1 MSGALAG
8 LAILALGDSHMLHMI
23 TPLYEAMQAE
33 GAVVTAYGM
42 CGATPEDW
50 LSRVTTQCLAE
61 RQDKEPLVVKNQP
74 QPTWLLT
81 ELLDHDR
88 PNLVVIELGDNLAGY
103 GATASLPRDLIA
115 QQVKAFIAPITAR
128 HVACVWVGPPFGNDT
143 QAYHKSDTRVR
154 ELSQFLAQNVAPCSY
169 LDTTSLAGPGQWST
183 VDGELLPAVES
194 RHYPCGRAAARQ
206 PAHGGHPLTGRSSHG
221 KRGAEFTPT
230 AGRPIGGPTAAA

>member
-33 GAVVTAYGM
+33 GAVVNAYGM
-42 CGATPEDW
+42 CGAMPEDW

-61 RQDKEPLVVKNQP
+61 RQDKGPLVVKNQP

-103 GATASLPRDLIA
+103 GATTTLPRDLIA
-115 QQVKAFIAPITAR
+115 QQLKEFLTPITAR
-128 HVACVWVGPPFGNDT
+128 HLACVWIGPPFGADT
-143 QAYHKSDTRVR
+143 QAYHKSDERVR
-154 ELSQFLAQNVAPCSY
+154 ELSQFLARNVEPCSY
-169 LDTTSLAGPGQWST
+169 VDTTSFAGPGQWAT
-183 VDGELLPAVES
+183 VDGEHL
-194 RHYPCGRAAARQ
+194 
-206 PAHGGHPLTGRSSHG
+206 
-221 KRGAEFTPT
+221 T
-230 AGRPIGGPTAAA
+230 AGSYRQWSLSITQAVVRLRASLNVAGTLPQR